1 MSEHLTRKELR
12 TDKFAV
18 AVEHNVEY
26 VAEHKKQLIQ
36 YGGIAV
42 AVILAAV
49 GTYAFLS
56 HSKTVREEQLG
67 EAISIQESQ
76 VTPGAL
82 PGSGAY
88 TTEEAK
94 EAAARKAF
102 TAVSNEHS
110 SAKEGLIA
118 EYYLGCI
125 AADSGKLDEA
135 RKHFQT
141 VADSSD
147 KDYSS
152 LANLSLAELNFMQNK
167 AAEGEK
173 ILRNLI
179 DHPTLLVS
187 KDQAAIALAR
197 HLAKTNPAEARKM
210 LEPLIKQ
217 TNAAS
222 QIAVGVM
229 SEIK

>member
-1 MSEHLTRKELR
+1 VSEHLTRKELR
-12 TDKFAV
+12 TDGFAV

-26 VAEHKKQLIQ
+26 VAEHRKQLIQ
-36 YGGIAV
+36 YGAIALV
-42 AVILAAV
+42 VILAAV

-67 EAISIQESQ
+67 DAITIQEAQ

-88 TTEEAK
+88 TTEDAK
-94 EAAARKAF
+94 RAAAQKAF
-102 TAVSNEHS
+102 TTVANEHS
-110 SAKEGLIA
+110 SSKEGLIA

-125 AADSGKLDEA
+125 AADSGKPDEA

-147 KDYSS
+147 KDYGA
-152 LANLSLAELNFMQNK
+152 LANLSLAELDYMQNK
-167 AAEGEK
+167 AVDGEK
-173 ILRNLI
+173 ILRGLI
-179 DHPTLLVS
+179 DHPTMLVS
-187 KDQAAIALAR
+187 KDQATLSLAR
-197 HLAKTNPAEARKM
+197 HLAKTNPAEARKL
-210 LEPLIKQ
+210 LEPLVKQ
-217 TNAAS
+217 ANAAS

>member
-1 MSEHLTRKELR
+1 M
-12 TDKFAV
+12 
-18 AVEHNVEY
+18 
-26 VAEHKKQLIQ
+26 
-36 YGGIAV
+36 
-42 AVILAAV
+42 
-49 GTYAFLS
+49 
-56 HSKTVREEQLG
+56 
-67 EAISIQESQ
+67 
-76 VTPGAL
+76 
-82 PGSGAY
+82 
-88 TTEEAK
+88 
-94 EAAARKAF
+94 
-102 TAVSNEHS
+102 
-110 SAKEGLIA
+110 
-118 EYYLGCI
+118 
-125 AADSGKLDEA
+125 
-135 RKHFQT
+135 
-141 VADSSD
+141 
-147 KDYSS
+147 
-152 LANLSLAELNFMQNK
+152 ANLSLAELNFMQNK